1 MPGLIEGAHEG
12 KGLGL
17 QFLRHVERTRIIVD
31 VIDLSQPEPVET
43 FHALLNEFREY
54 GAELDTRPC
63 IVVGNKIDIEGTE
76 ANSELLRAEAEGRDL
91 QYMAVSALTG
101 ENIPELIREIAELVR
116 KTPAVSLEPD
126 TSQEITE
133 LPRKKPSKSREPVK
147 IIRQSDGS
155 FRVEHENLEK
165 SVARINFEH
174 EDALQKFARLLKA
187 LSVEEAL
194 EAAGARD
201 GDKVYIGDTE
211 FDFEP
216 EVIA

>member
-1 MPGLIEGAHEG
+1 M
-12 KGLGL
+12 
-17 QFLRHVERTRIIVD
+17 
-31 VIDLSQPEPVET
+31 
-43 FHALLNEFREY
+43 
-54 GAELDTRPC
+54 
-63 IVVGNKIDIEGTE
+63 
-76 ANSELLRAEAEGRDL
+76 
-91 QYMAVSALTG
+91 
-101 ENIPELIREIAELVR
+101 
-116 KTPAVSLEPD
+116 
-126 TSQEITE
+126 
-133 LPRKKPSKSREPVK
+133 K

-174 EDALQKFARLLKA
+174 EDALQKFARLLKS

-216 EVIA
+216 EIIA